1 MNLRSAQTE
10 EFLEEGVINKF
21 LMADSICVIAADSK
35 SSNTV
40 WFVRLH
46 SNPEEAIAS
55 ITDGCGHNI
64 IPGQTYTRAS
74 YYENQK
80 VTRN

>member
-10 EFLEEGVINKF
+10 EFLGEGAVNKF
-21 LMADSICVIAADSK
+21 LMVDSICAIAADSK
-35 SSNTV
+35 SSNAV

-46 SNPEEAIAS
+46 SNPEEAIAC

-64 IPGQTYTRAS
+64 TPGQT
-74 YYENQK
+74 
-80 VTRN
+80 

>member
-10 EFLEEGVINKF
+10 EFLGEGAVNKF
-21 LMADSICVIAADSK
+21 LMVDSICAIAADSK
-35 SSNTV
+35 PSNAF

-46 SNPEEAIAS
+46 SNPEEAIAC

-64 IPGQTYTRAS
+64 TPGQTYTRAS

-80 VTRN
+80 ATRN